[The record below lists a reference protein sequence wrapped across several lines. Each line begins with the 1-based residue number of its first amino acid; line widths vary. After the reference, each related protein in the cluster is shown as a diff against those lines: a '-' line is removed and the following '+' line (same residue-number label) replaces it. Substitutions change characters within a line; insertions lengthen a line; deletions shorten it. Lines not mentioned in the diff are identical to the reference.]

1 MYQALDYEGIFGNDT
16 YEQRLMPLVSI
27 DKVTL
32 ENNSLPP
39 EKSDNPHI
47 VDYKSKTNIQGAVEY
62 RQGRAQQ
69 NTSGCYITVD
79 LIVKDM
85 IEKSSLSSWF

>member
-47 VDYKSKTNIQGAVEY
+47 VDYK
-62 RQGRAQQ
+62 
-69 NTSGCYITVD
+69 
-79 LIVKDM
+79 
-85 IEKSSLSSWF
+85 